1 MVKFLIIIGMDNSS
15 EGLSISYLRSLQTSG
30 FCFLTAQVKD
40 IWFGEDSDSVGLMVK
55 QKNLY
60 FLIK

>member
-1 MVKFLIIIGMDNSS
+1 MDNSS

-40 IWFGEDSDSVGLMVK
+40 IWFGEVSDSVGLMVN
-55 QKNLY
+55 QKNLH
-60 FLIK
+60 FLTK